1 MKEALERIAN
11 TPDDRAHVL
20 RWLAMDALRSHLDA
34 TGAALLRIASMPED
48 VRADQLRTIARA
60 ALGRKSDE

>member
-1 MKEALERIAN
+1 MREKLERIA
-11 TPDDRAHVL
+11 TSPDDDARAL

-48 VRADQLRTIARA
+48 VRADQLRAIARA
-60 ALGRKSDE
+60 ALGEKE

>member
-1 MKEALERIAN
+1 MNEALERIS
-11 TPDDRAHVL
+11 TSPDDDAHAL

-34 TGAALLRIASMPED
+34 TGATLLRIASMPED

-60 ALGRKSDE
+60 ALGEKE